1 MTVVAG
7 LVHGGRVWLGADSAG
22 VDEAGRLHRR
32 EKITVLPKGALL
44 AYAGDSRLNRSIRVA
59 PPDTFPSPLIG
70 SSRDAWAQTVAHVAA
85 TLALDAKP
93 PITDE
98 DGQVNGGG
106 LLAWQGSLWLL
117 DQDCAHPTGDCW
129 AVGSGSDYAL
139 GALDTYAGH
148 FPDTP
153 PDIRLRRA
161 LNIACAR
168 QSDCQPPLEILSA

>member
-1 MTVVAG
+1 M
-7 LVHGGRVWLGADSAG
+7 
-22 VDEAGRLHRR
+22 
-32 EKITVLPKGALL
+32 PNGALL
-44 AYAGDSRLNRSIRVA
+44 AYAVDSRLNRSIRVA

-70 SSRDAWAQTVAHVAA
+70 SSLDVWAQTVAHAAA

-106 LLAWQGSLWLL
+106 LLAWQGRLWYL
-117 DQDCAHPTGDCW
+117 DQDCAHPLGDCW

-139 GALDTYAGH
+139 GALNVFAAD
-148 FPDTP
+148 FPDIP
-153 PDIRLRRA
+153 PDLRLRRA

-168 QSDCQPPLEILSA
+168 QGDCHPPVEILSV